1 MRRGFI
7 YVEGQTEET
16 FVRDVLAPDLASRL
30 NMALTP
36 VLAKTKHTQ
45 AGTTFKGGISSY
57 SQVKKQIRQLLRD
70 SNVVLVT
77 TMIDYYGLPN
87 DFPGQDTLPAGTP
100 YDRVRHLED
109 AFKNDIGDPRF
120 LPFLVLHE
128 FEALVLAGLDH
139 LPSVLPGCAQQVSQ
153 LTQDIDGLSPEE
165 INEGS
170 TTHPSARIR
179 QHLPSYQK
187 HLHGPRVV
195 QKVGLGTLRQ
205 KCPHFDQ
212 WLSRLESV

>member
-16 FVRDVLAPDLASRL
+16 FVREVLAPDLASRL
-30 NMALTP
+30 NMSLTP
-36 VLAKTKHTQ
+36 VLAKTKRPQ
-45 AGTTFKGGISSY
+45 AGPTFKGGISSY
-57 SQVKKQIRQLLRD
+57 SQVKKEIRQLLRD

-87 DFPGQDTLPAGTP
+87 DFPGKDTLPAGTP

-109 AFKNDIGDPRF
+109 AFKNDIEDPRF

-139 LPSVLPGCAQQVSQ
+139 LPSILPGCDKQVSQ
-153 LTQDIDGLSPEE
+153 LIHDIEGLSPEE

-170 TTHPSARIR
+170 ATHPSARIR
-179 QHLPSYQK
+179 QHLPGYQK
-187 HLHGPRVV
+187 CLHGPRVV
-195 QKVGLGTLRQ
+195 QKLGVATLRQ
-205 KCPHFDQ
+205 KCPHFAE
-212 WLSRLESV
+212 WLSRVESV